1 MTYQKEKEA
10 VKSIVRTRSFYRN
23 QQQLESIEQKDK
35 PIKQNQKKE
44 KPTIKKENTMHNFEN
59 EKEKRRQKEALDE
72 LNELGDISALIVND
86 CTKRMRNPAKHPDE
100 DYVYAFYLQK
110 LDAGKRGGLIAGSG
124 YHYDRGY
131 NGWN

>member
-1 MTYQKEKEA
+1 MTYQ
-10 VKSIVRTRSFYRN
+10 SNVRTRSFYRN
-23 QQQLESIEQKDK
+23 QQQLESIDQKEK
-35 PIKQNQKKE
+35 PIIIKQNKKKE
-44 KPTIKKENTMHNFEN
+44 KTTIKKENFEN
-59 EKEKRRQKEALDE
+59 EKERRRRKEALDE
-72 LNELGDISALIVND
+72 LNDLGDISTLIVND
-86 CTKRMRNPAKHPDE
+86 CTKRVRTPAKHPDE